1 MKSGR
6 DEARFYTGRGVGEL
20 DLETIASALTGLG
33 QVRLRAEKCIRTLSP
48 WATCQRCLEVCP
60 VDGIELQNGRPG
72 LKECRRC
79 GLCAVA
85 CPTGALEDP
94 EHTHAFILARGQ
106 EIIAATGQVIFS
118 CARGEDERLPQGL
131 FVVPCLG
138 AVAPEIM
145 VALAA
150 RGQTGFRYRPEDCA
164 ACPWGEKGQE
174 LFKNSFSW
182 AQRTLATLE
191 LPHDRLVQGANLNP
205 ATAPKRPVSQASHAA
220 TAAMGR
226 REFFRSLVRGIKVPG
241 VKVATPAP
249 GPGTKQAVF
258 PGERMSILREALQQ
272 VRPETGYPARARLP
286 LASLEL
292 AGPCYL
298 CNICSRLCP
307 AGALDL
313 AEGKLRFTPAR
324 CNHCGLCLAVCPQH
338 SLTWGE
344 NLAIETVASKVTF
357 NLATAGE
364 HLCANCGET
373 FQASAGATECLRCYL
388 NRKLAGPGQKPAGEN
403 C

>member
-1 MKSGR
+1 MR
-6 DEARFYTGRGVGEL
+6 PAFIQELGVGKL
-20 DLETIASALTGLG
+20 DLETLASALTGLG

-48 WATCQRCLEVCP
+48 WATCQKCLEVCP

-94 EHTHAFILARGQ
+94 EQTHAFILARGQ

-118 CARGEDERLPQGL
+118 CTRGREKSLPQG
-131 FVVPCLG
+131 FFMVPCLG

-150 RGQTGFRYRPEDCA
+150 RGKTGFRYRPEDCS

-174 LFKNSFSW
+174 LFKASFAW
-182 AQRTLATLE
+182 AQRTLAALG
-191 LPHDRLVQGANLNP
+191 LPHDRLVQGTTLTP
-205 ATAPKRPVSQASHAA
+205 APAPKHREGQASHAA
-220 TAAMGR
+220 PAAMGR

-241 VKVATPAP
+241 VKAATPAP
-249 GPGTKQAVF
+249 GPGKKQAVF
-258 PGERMSILREALQQ
+258 PGERMSILREALQR
-272 VRPETGYPARARLP
+272 VRFETGYPTRARLP

-307 AGALDL
+307 AGALTL
-313 AEGKLRFTPAR
+313 GEGELRFIPAR

-344 NLAIETVASKVTF
+344 DMAIEAVADEATF
-357 NLATAGE
+357 NLATARE
-364 HLCANCGET
+364 HLCATCGET

-388 NRKLAGPGQKPAGEN
+388 TRNLPGPG
-403 C
+403 